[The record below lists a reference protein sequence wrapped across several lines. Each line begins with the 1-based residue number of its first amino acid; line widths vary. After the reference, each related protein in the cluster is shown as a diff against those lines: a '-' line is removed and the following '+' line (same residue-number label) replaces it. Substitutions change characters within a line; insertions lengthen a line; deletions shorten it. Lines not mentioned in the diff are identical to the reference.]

1 MTVWGEVGTSD
12 RHPFL
17 RTGLPAGAASQ
28 YAVGEMPSS
37 RSYDAVVVGAGPNG
51 LSAAIVLAQAGK
63 SVLVVEA
70 KETVGGGMRS
80 AELTLPGFVHD
91 VCSTAYP
98 LGAGSPFF
106 NSLPLAEH
114 GLEWVHPTAPVTHPL
129 DDGTTAVLYRSV
141 SETADGLD
149 SDVEGYRR
157 LMGPLV
163 ADWSGTVEHLLS
175 PFRRVP
181 AHPLA
186 MACFG
191 LTGIRSVESVAR
203 NKFRGKMARALFAG
217 IGAHSMLPLDRPA
230 TAAVGLVL
238 GIAGHAVGWPFARG
252 GAQSIARALSS
263 YLESIGGEI
272 VTDWQIESL
281 DDLPE
286 SRAVLCDVSPAQ
298 FLKIA
303 GGRLKGRY
311 RRRLES
317 YRYGVGVYKIDFA
330 LDGPIPWKTP
340 ETAWGGT
347 VHVGG
352 TLEEIA
358 EAEAAVWAGKV
369 PERPFLLVAQ
379 PSLFDDTRA
388 PEGKHTVWAYTH
400 VPHGST
406 FDATARIEAQIER
419 FAPGFRD
426 RILAKHDMTPAALQA
441 YNANYIGG
449 DINGG
454 VQDVRQTFAR
464 PVLRWNPY
472 STPVKG
478 LYLCSASTPPGG
490 GVHGMCGYH
499 AARSALKDVF

>member
-1 MTVWGEVGTSD
+1 M
-12 RHPFL
+12 
-17 RTGLPAGAASQ
+17 
-28 YAVGEMPSS
+28 
-37 RSYDAVVVGAGPNG
+37 
-51 LSAAIVLAQAGK
+51 LAQAGK

-340 ETAWGGT
+340 ETAWGWDRSCWGN
-347 VHVGG
+347 VRRDRRGG
-352 TLEEIA
+352 GGRMGGQSPRKDRSCWL
-358 EAEAAVWAGKV
+358 
-369 PERPFLLVAQ
+369 
-379 PSLFDDTRA
+379 PSPAFSTTPGRRR
-388 PEGKHTVWAYTH
+388 GKHTVWAYTH

-472 STPVKG
+472 STPGQGPVPLLRFHSTGRGRSRHVRVPCGPVRIEGRFLSQRFPSELGTKP
-478 LYLCSASTPPGG
+478 LEHLALTYTRIESRLSASN
-490 GVHGMCGYH
+490 C
-499 AARSALKDVF
+499 